1 MDSANKSLYMVM
13 GVLIFGIMLGIG
25 YWFLNDA
32 SDPILEN
39 TVSRMSGKAETGRD
53 EDNKKDAD
61 AIIWA
66 ESVDY
71 AQAKERAD
79 RFAERLASIE
89 SRDAASEVVVVD
101 TDHYYGMAVEATDAD
116 WFEFDSVTGTIIGY
130 KTGAPTDIVV
140 PYEINGVTV
149 VAIDGDAFASKG
161 LVKVV
166 LPDTITSIG
175 KGASNV
181 GAFSGNALTSIVLSP
196 NISFIGDFA
205 FYNAGLDSISLP
217 SHVDYIGLSAFAKN
231 KLTSISLPSSLVT
244 IEQAAFGE
252 NLINVINFGDSSN
265 LKSIGNEA
273 FHNNR
278 LTDVT
283 LPYSLVTLG
292 QAAFRDNL
300 IVNFKINTAIST
312 WGIDSLVNNA
322 PLAVVT
328 LPYSMKATVES
339 NVKYLEKAYDG
350 LLPKKIIYTLDGNP
364 YHYDDLNVVPTDRS
378 FFTFNSATGT
388 ITDYSLSGPKN
399 VVIPY
404 EIDGVKVTTIE
415 AGAFRS
421 KGLTGVVFPDTI
433 TTIKSPPMNFN
444 PTNIN
449 DLYTAPHYN
458 GAFAFNPLLTTIDLP
473 DSLITLGDTAFYN
486 SNIDTVH
493 LGYNLE
499 TIGFDSLCGND
510 LSTIT
515 LPYSLKSIAAW
526 ALAGNNLTSIQF
538 NNKLTSISD
547 MSFAVNNLTAITVPD
562 TVAGIPTFAF
572 DMNVAVT
579 HKGQTFTRVRD
590 TSSWW
595 AHGRVSNWS
604 NSGNNLTYSSDGGA
618 WKGIVLANTAGTLFK
633 PYTKYRVAF
642 DITKLSGNILY
653 LGGHNDMFPD
663 PQPEIYIDGVKVSG
677 RFGLNTT
684 VAYPND
690 LAKHHIELVF
700 TTNSMQ
706 GVSDT
711 NLYLQPNRW
720 HESTVGA
727 YSVKLSNLMLYQYQ

>member
-1 MDSANKSLYMVM
+1 MDSANKSLYIVM
-13 GVLIFGIMLGIG
+13 GVLVFGLMLGIG

-32 SDPILEN
+32 SDPILESE
-39 TVSRMSGKAETGRD
+39 VSRLSGKAEEGRD
-53 EDNKKDAD
+53 SDNKKDAD

-79 RFAERLASIE
+79 KFAERLASIE
-89 SRDAASEVVVVD
+89 SRDAESEVVVVA
-101 TDHYYGMAVEATDAD
+101 TDHYYGLPVTATDED
-116 WFEFDSVTGTIIGY
+116 WFEFDSVTGTILNY
-130 KTGAPTDIVV
+130 KVGAPTDVVV
-140 PYEINGVTV
+140 PYEINGVQV

-161 LVKVV
+161 LVKVT
-166 LPDTITSIG
+166 LPDTITSLG
-175 KGASNV
+175 KGVSNV
-181 GAFSGNALTSIVLSP
+181 GAFSGNALTNVVLSP

-205 FYNAGLDSISLP
+205 FYNAGLASISLP
-217 SHVDYIGLSAFAKN
+217 SHVDYIGVSAFAKN

-252 NLINVINFGDSSN
+252 NLLNIINFGDSSN
-265 LKSIGNEA
+265 LRSIGNEA

-292 QAAFRDNL
+292 NAAFRDNL
-300 IVNFKINTAIST
+300 IVNFKINTAITT
-312 WGIDSLVNNA
+312 WGINSLLNNA
-322 PLAVVT
+322 PLATVT
-328 LPYSMKATVES
+328 LPYAMKATVES
-339 NVKYLEKAYDG
+339 NVKYLEKASDG
-350 LLPKKIIYTLDGNP
+350 KLPKKIIYTLNDVP
-364 YHYDDLNVVPTDRS
+364 YHYDALNVVPTERS
-378 FFTFNSATGT
+378 FFTFNSSTGT

-421 KGLTGVVFPDTI
+421 KGLTGVIFPDTI

-444 PTNIN
+444 PTDIY
-449 DLYTAPHYN
+449 DIYTAPHYN
-458 GAFAFNPLLTTIDLP
+458 GAFAYNLFTNIDLP
-473 DSLITLGDTAFYN
+473 DSLVTLGDTAFYETGMD
-486 SNIDTVH
+486 SIH

-510 LSTIT
+510 LSTVT
-515 LPYSLKSIAAW
+515 LPYSLTTISAW
-526 ALAGNNLTSIQF
+526 AFAGNNLTSVQF

-562 TVAGIPTFAF
+562 TVASIPTFAF

-590 TSSWW
+590 TSSWG
-595 AHGRVSNWS
+595 AHGSLTNWS

-618 WKGIVLANTAGTLFK
+618 WYGVKLLNSNNLFK
-633 PYTKYRVAF
+633 ANTKYRVAF
-642 DITKLSGNILY
+642 DITKQSGNILY
-653 LGGHNDMFPD
+653 LGGHNDMYPD

-690 LAKHHIELVF
+690 LAKHHVELIF

-711 NLYLQPNRW
+711 NLYLQPNRF

-727 YSVKLSNLMLYQYQ
+727 YTVKLSNVMLYQYK